1 MSNSFNIDVKP
12 EIAANLVKILSNAT
26 ALGTIATLSTD
37 IKAKTD
43 IIGATVALETDGN
56 ISDIKAKT
64 EKIPQKVRGHM
75 TRAWI
80 TTNSTEFVDLLNITG
95 QGKIWK
101 LDFSVVDVGD
111 NLEIKI
117 TVDGL
122 WFTTFAYEG
131 AKLVDFH
138 CLAPKP
144 VSLNQPTVQI
154 SDDIP
159 FIFNLEFDTSLKI
172 EVRSTAGENN
182 KTFGCTYSLDN
193 F

>member
-1 MSNSFNIDVKP
+1 MSNFFCISVRP
-12 EIAANLVKILSNAT
+12 ELAANLVQILSNSS
-26 ALGTIATLSTD
+26 ALGTIVGIVNSIKLKTDIIGLSVQIDKSTEID
-37 IKAKTD
+37 AIKAKTD
-43 IIGATVALETDGN
+43 AT
-56 ISDIKAKT
+56 
-64 EKIPQKVRGHM
+64 PQKVRGHM
-75 TRAWI
+75 ERAWI
-80 TTNSTEFVDLLNITG
+80 TTNSTEFVDLINITG

-101 LDFSVVDVGD
+101 IDFSLVDVGD

-131 AKLVDFH
+131 TKLIDFH

-154 SDDIP
+154 SNEIP

-172 EVRSTAGENN
+172 EVRSTLGENN